1 VAQSSKE
8 NGMIL
13 GIHHTAISVSDME
26 RSLAFYRDLLGMEVL
41 SDQRWASSAESNPK
55 PEKILRLEN
64 PAARQAMLKCGNCH
78 IELFEFSNPEP
89 APMAE
94 DRPVHDHGYTHF
106 SLDVKDVDAEYE
118 RLSDAGVEFHCEPI
132 NLGPSCRTTYGR
144 DPDGNVIEFQE
155 LFETPRW

>member
-1 VAQSSKE
+1 
-8 NGMIL
+8 MLL
-13 GIHHTAISVSDME
+13 GIHHIAISVKDME

-41 SDQRWASSAESNPK
+41 SDQSWEGSPESNPK
-55 PEKILRLEN
+55 PEKILNLKN

-78 IELFEFSNPEP
+78 IELFEFKHPEP
-89 APMAE
+89 APMAQ

-118 RLSDAGVEFHCEPI
+118 RLLKAGVTFHCEPI
-132 NLGPSCRTTYGR
+132 NLGPNCRTTYGR

-155 LFETPRW
+155 LFESPRW